1 MKSKV
6 LIGLIALS
14 FLTVSVSAQNSSN
27 DSINQSIDR
36 GPGMIG
42 AGSPIYGLETAW
54 DSAAVSI
61 GIKSAGNVAQ
71 ERAAEAK
78 QAQEKGNTR
87 AVERATRNLQKVA
100 NKSKDSDEEG
110 INKAMETMEEVIANA
125 PNDQARQGMQNALEN
140 MQKAQ
145 GKRNEARAQNRGP
158 ENNSD
163 MSPENRTEN
172 MDRMERQ
179 NQSDNM
185 ERDSTNSTNTSNMT
199 QEGNM
204 TQEERQREQRNE
216 TEETQNRSTG
226 NPR

>member
-27 DSINQSIDR
+27 DNINQSIER

-42 AGSPIYGLETAW
+42 AVSPIYGLETAW
-54 DSAAVSI
+54 DNAAVSI

-71 ERAAEAK
+71 ERAAEAR

-87 AVERATRNLQKVA
+87 GIERATRNLQKIA

-110 INKAMETMEEVIANA
+110 INKAMKTMEEVIANA

-163 MSPENRTEN
+163 MDAENRTEN
-172 MDRMERQ
+172 MDKMERQ

-185 ERDSTNSTNTSNMT
+185 EIDSTNSTNTSNMT

-216 TEETQNRSTG
+216 TEETQNRSPG